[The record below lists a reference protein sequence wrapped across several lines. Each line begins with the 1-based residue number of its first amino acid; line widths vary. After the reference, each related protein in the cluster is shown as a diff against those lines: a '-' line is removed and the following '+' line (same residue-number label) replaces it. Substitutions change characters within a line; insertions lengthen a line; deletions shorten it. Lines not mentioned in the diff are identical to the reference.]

1 MSTDK
6 NQIEEAPSARSKI
19 PVTIWEE
26 DSFLIDCQ
34 LTNEERLIQDTAN
47 TYCQLSLQTDMQFFE

>member
-6 NQIEEAPSARSKI
+6 NQTEEAPSARSKI
-19 PVTIWEE
+19 PVTLWEE
-26 DSFLIDCQ
+26 ESFLIDCQ

-47 TYCQLSLQTDMQFFE
+47 TYCQLSQQTDMQFFE

>member
-1 MSTDK
+1 MSTDDS
-6 NQIEEAPSARSKI
+6 QIEEAPSARSKI

-34 LTNEERLIQDTAN
+34 LTNEKRLIRDTAN

>member
-6 NQIEEAPSARSKI
+6 NKIEEAPSARSKI
-19 PVTIWEE
+19 PVTLWEK
-26 DSFLIDCQ
+26 DPFLIDCQ

-47 TYCQLSLQTDMQFFE
+47 TYCQLSLQTDMRFFE

>member
-19 PVTIWEE
+19 PVTLWEE
-26 DSFLIDCQ
+26 DSLLIDYQ
-34 LTNEERLIQDTAN
+34 LTNEGLLIQDTAN

>member
-19 PVTIWEE
+19 PVALWEE
-26 DSFLIDCQ
+26 GSFLIDCK
-34 LTNEERLIQDTAN
+34 LTSEERLIQDTAN

>member
-1 MSTDK
+1 MSIDK
-6 NQIEEAPSARSKI
+6 NQIEEAPSARSKV
-19 PVTIWEE
+19 PVTLWEE

-34 LTNEERLIQDTAN
+34 LTNEERLIRDMAN

>member
-1 MSTDK
+1 MSIDK
-6 NQIEEAPSARSKI
+6 NQIEEAPSARSKVQ
-19 PVTIWEE
+19 VTLWEE

-34 LTNEERLIQDTAN
+34 LTNEERLIRDTAN

>member
-19 PVTIWEE
+19 PVTLWEE
-26 DSFLIDCQ
+26 DSFLIDCK
-34 LTNEERLIQDTAN
+34 LTSEERLIQDTAN

>member
-6 NQIEEAPSARSKI
+6 NQIEEAPSAHSKI
-19 PVTIWEE
+19 PVTSWEE
-26 DSFLIDCQ
+26 DSLLIDCQ
-34 LTNEERLIQDTAN
+34 LTNEECLIQDTAN